1 MQSTST
7 DAKVTTMEKTDIDF
21 VMHVINQKV
30 DNKKKKY
37 NYTMW

>member
-7 DAKVTTMEKTDIDF
+7 DAKVTTMEKIDIDF
-21 VMHVINQKV
+21 VMNVINQKV

-37 NYTMW
+37 NYIMW